1 MSFSF
6 GLACKNI
13 KRRPVRAA
21 LMCIIVLFLS
31 FTAYMGGYL
40 IISLQNGLEGYR
52 ARLGAD
58 IVVVP
63 SSSQGHGT
71 VDNVLLQGITGNY
84 YIPQD
89 SLKKL
94 DSIEGIEK
102 STSQFYLTS
111 AKASCCSARVQI
123 IGFDPETDFT
133 ILPWISSSTSPEM
146 AEGDIIIG
154 SDIAYPADGSL
165 RFYGESYRVAAQL
178 EKTGTGLDNA
188 VFTMRDTISKMARS
202 ASAGVERESLRGVD
216 LVKAASCVL
225 IKVRDGY
232 DISAVADDINIH
244 VPKVRAVPSVSM
256 IGSVADGLGNVSVFI
271 SIITAGIWLIAVV
284 IIIAVFALM
293 MNERKKEFAVLR
305 ILGTSSRRICLF
317 SLTEGITI
325 GAAGG
330 IAGLVLGMLTVF
342 PFNHYIENS
351 LDVPYLM
358 PSVLAVILYGL
369 AGVLVT
375 TIFGSVSSFL
385 STLSLAHAETYYTMR
400 AGE

>member
-146 AEGDIIIG
+146 AQGDIIIG

-165 RFYGESYRVAAQL
+165 RFYGESYRVAGQL

-188 VFTMRDTISKMARS
+188 VFTTRDTISKMARS

-216 LVKAASCVL
+216 LVMAASCVL

-305 ILGTSSRRICLF
+305 VAGASGKMIISAVSAEAALISTAGALTGLGVSLLLSSPLSESIRQHF
-317 SLTEGITI
+317 SLPFLQPDAAVMVILSV
-325 GAAGG
+325 GAV
-330 IAGLVLGMLTVF
+330 IMPVMLG
-342 PFNHYIENS
+342 
-351 LDVPYLM
+351 
-358 PSVLAVILYGL
+358 VLATMLSAHRITRNESGL
-369 AGVLVT
+369 LLREDA
-375 TIFGSVSSFL
+375 
-385 STLSLAHAETYYTMR
+385 
-400 AGE
+400 